1 MNILLSILGIIA
13 LYIRPKLNIKKRNL
27 VSKTANREDL
37 SRTINL
43 YSDAC
48 DAWLGKLIKVP
59 LLSLDQ
65 DPSLDFTLIEMV
77 RLQPLKHR
85 MLQLKV
91 RVKTIVE
98 SIVNSEKPHDHIINF
113 LVKLVDDGNYFK
125 SGFLY
130 NFEKKIFE
138 FNEMGATR
146 NMCYIIPNNDNN
158 KDKEKNKNRH
168 IIYVGDK
175 IKRRID
181 ATRIKIL
188 VRDFIMIR

>member
-1 MNILLSILGIIA
+1 M
-13 LYIRPKLNIKKRNL
+13 LNIKKRNL
-27 VSKTANREDL
+27 ATKSANREDL

-43 YSDAC
+43 YSEAC
-48 DAWLGKLIKVP
+48 DAWLGKLVKVP
-59 LLSLDQ
+59 LISLDQ
-65 DPSLDFTLIEMV
+65 DPSLDFTLTEMV
-77 RLQPLKHR
+77 RLLPLKHR

-98 SIVNSEKPHDHIINF
+98 SIVNSENPPDHIINF
-113 LVKLVDDGNYFK
+113 LVTLVDDGNYFK

-130 NFEKKIFE
+130 KFEKNFLE

-146 NMCYIIPNNDNN
+146 NMCYIIPNNDSIE
-158 KDKEKNKNRH
+158 DKEKNKNNH

-181 ATRIKIL
+181 ATRIRIII
-188 VRDFIMIR
+188 RDFIMIR